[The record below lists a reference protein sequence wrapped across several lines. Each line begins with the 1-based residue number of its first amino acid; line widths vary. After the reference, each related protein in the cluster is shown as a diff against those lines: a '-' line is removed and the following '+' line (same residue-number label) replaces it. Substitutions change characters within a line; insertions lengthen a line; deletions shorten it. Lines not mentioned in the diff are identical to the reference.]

1 MLFVSDLKLWVLRY
15 LRMRMRDVLL
25 VVREELRFLMKV
37 GKFLFF
43 LKMCF
48 FFFVDYYFEVVE
60 WGKNYGYYEWFGNVE
75 FLFDK

>member
-1 MLFVSDLKLWVLRY
+1 MGVEVFENEDEGCIVGGKGRVEVFDEGWEVFVFFE
-15 LRMRMRDVLL
+15 DV
-25 VVREELRFLMKV
+25 
-37 GKFLFF
+37 
-43 LKMCF
+43 F